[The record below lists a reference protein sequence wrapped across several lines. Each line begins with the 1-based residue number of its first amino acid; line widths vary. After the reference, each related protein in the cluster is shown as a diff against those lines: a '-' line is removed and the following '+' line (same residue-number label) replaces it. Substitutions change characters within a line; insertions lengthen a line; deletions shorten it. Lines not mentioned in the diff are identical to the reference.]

1 MSALRQYENGGSS
14 SARCILDQEKLDD
27 LTNAIKGLSITV
39 DTLNHNHREMTRW
52 LLVVVCVIA
61 LGKEIISIGNR
72 LIGSFKAEISEV
84 AQR

>member
-14 SARCILDQEKLDD
+14 SARCILDQDKLDD

-39 DTLNHNHREMTRW
+39 ETLNHNHREMTRW
-52 LLVVVCVIA
+52 LLIVVCVIA

-72 LIGSFKAEISEV
+72 LIGSFKAEITEV